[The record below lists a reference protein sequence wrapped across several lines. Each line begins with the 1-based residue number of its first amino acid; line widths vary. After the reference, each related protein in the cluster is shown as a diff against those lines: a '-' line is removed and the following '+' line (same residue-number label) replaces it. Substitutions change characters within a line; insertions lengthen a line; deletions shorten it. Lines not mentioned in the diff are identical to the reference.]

1 MLLYNIA
8 MSKKIERLISSIIE
22 RDLKLFGAILI
33 EGPKWC
39 GKTYLGLAF
48 SKSQYYIQENLEDNL
63 KLMNLEWKNNPIFT
77 GDYPRLIDEW
87 QEIPK
92 IWDKIRFIIDM
103 NLNKSGQFIL
113 TGSSNVDWTKI
124 RHTGAGRISQ
134 IKISTLT
141 FYEILKNKVDNFI
154 SLFDL
159 FENIN
164 NFKELHTE
172 YGIEWITKNLLIGGW
187 PVPQSNSVEDTIYVE
202 QHIKS
207 LLNIKKIP
215 NLNFNKNV
223 FLNFLKSIARLN
235 GSQLNHQTVLKD
247 LKNQVSL
254 NTLKKY
260 IELIESNYYID
271 YLDSWNLNVR
281 SKTAIR
287 SKPKMYLCD
296 PSICLNL
303 LGIKSVKQL
312 FLDLRLLG
320 ICFENQV
327 IKDLKVYAQNIGA
340 NLFYFRNQN
349 GFEIDA
355 ILQLNDGRWAPI
367 EIKLNVDDDNANLYA
382 KKLLS
387 ISEKI
392 KTNYGIN
399 KEPSF
404 YMIITTTKFS
414 YKRDD
419 DVLIIPFTLLKP

>member
-1 MLLYNIA
+1 M
-8 MSKKIERLISSIIE
+8 
-22 RDLKLFGAILI
+22 
-33 EGPKWC
+33 
-39 GKTYLGLAF
+39 
-48 SKSQYYIQENLEDNL
+48 
-63 KLMNLEWKNNPIFT
+63 
-77 GDYPRLIDEW
+77 
-87 QEIPK
+87 
-92 IWDKIRFIIDM
+92 
-103 NLNKSGQFIL
+103 
-113 TGSSNVDWTKI
+113 
-124 RHTGAGRISQ
+124 
-134 IKISTLT
+134 
-141 FYEILKNKVDNFI
+141 
-154 SLFDL
+154 
-159 FENIN
+159 
-164 NFKELHTE
+164 
-172 YGIEWITKNLLIGGW
+172 
-187 PVPQSNSVEDTIYVE
+187 
-202 QHIKS
+202 
-207 LLNIKKIP
+207 
-215 NLNFNKNV
+215 NFNKNV

-287 SKPKMYLCD
+287 SKPQMYLCD

-387 ISEKI
+387 INEKI

-404 YMIITTTKFS
+404 YMIITATKFS

-419 DVLIIPFTLLKP
+419 DVLIVPFTLLKP